1 VCPVFCFFKEGKGF
15 WEGKSLKIVVK
26 KAKVFLFSRD
36 CKIKIKL
43 YICNLKINKS
53 IWYVCNRRD
62 SRATI
67 QSKQRPKGLR
77 SPFDK

>member
-1 VCPVFCFFKEGKGF
+1 
-15 WEGKSLKIVVK
+15 LKIVVK
-26 KAKVFLFSRD
+26 QGNVFYFQGLQN
-36 CKIKIKL
+36 KKL
-43 YICNLKINKS
+43 NCIFATLKINKS

>member
-1 VCPVFCFFKEGKGF
+1 VSGILFFKGRGF

-26 KAKVFLFSRD
+26 EIAFLFSRD
-36 CKIKIKL
+36 CKKKL
-43 YICNLKINKS
+43 NCIFATLKINKS

>member
-1 VCPVFCFFKEGKGF
+1 VSGILFLGKERDFGKVNL
-15 WEGKSLKIVVK
+15 KSSK
-26 KAKVFLFSRD
+26 KARKFFYFQGIAN
-36 CKIKIKL
+36 KKL
-43 YICNLKINKS
+43 NCIFATLKINKS